1 MWVVPARDHGP
12 DRIYERRKDA
22 LLALNMVRLGATAG
36 PLERLAAAASTVHL
50 TLDDRRYEPVGS
62 WAEETARVVGT
73 VCRNVRTRVHLFP
86 PILDGPTS
94 ERGRR
99 GTIGPTV
106 VGDIPALALR
116 MLVGLANDTHRPRI
130 PDGRARTISRQTMT

>member
-1 MWVVPARDHGP
+1 MWVVPARGRGP

-62 WAEETARVVGT
+62 WAEETARVVVT

-94 ERGRR
+94 EGS
-99 GTIGPTV
+99 GPKCSV
-106 VGDIPALALR
+106 
-116 MLVGLANDTHRPRI
+116 
-130 PDGRARTISRQTMT
+130 